1 MSEEKGKSSGFFS
14 KLFKSLDT
22 AFNAPPLPEKPAE
35 AAKAA
40 PAPVKAEP
48 TYTLRPMPDA
58 EALESI
64 PKPLRSYWLIL
75 QRIPIME
82 DTRQY
87 YLGCLRR
94 NEVQEVKQWLEL
106 KYLPQL
112 PKALRDELEQVN
124 GGARWASFKEMY
136 DAGLFAME
144 DKKLEGQVVLGETDG
159 PNGGPFDIV
168 FSGDGHLLTVAPTGA
183 GKTQVHVL
191 PTAFQYKGPIVALDP
206 KGEVYREIA
215 WIRRQKGNVFPWAP
229 FEDDIESACF
239 NPLDFVLEWE
249 DALDMAD
256 MMVPLGGERDAFWN
270 TSTRRLLAGVLWYV
284 ARYEQDGL
292 RNLQRVYDLMVNP
305 KAPAT
310 PAQYTEE
317 GKVVLRGDLLRE
329 LMIMTGDPVLK
340 NPADSLASLMT
351 TDNMLTSFVT
361 IAENQLSHWASP
373 RIAEVTQTT
382 TPGFHPRVIWDEA
395 RMQDVAIAHGVGQHV
410 GRNGRGLKHSVF
422 LIVPP
427 HRIATFA
434 PVLRVIIGVMI
445 KEMIA
450 VAHTAQGQEKDLAR
464 YPTDPVMFLLDELP
478 QLGHLD
484 QIETAVT
491 IVRSARIRLWL
502 FAQDLDQMEK
512 TYPKWGSMVSNCR
525 AKMFYGINDLATAEH
540 VSKFIGD
547 TKELFS
553 DKERHLIAPHELLGP
568 DMAGQQIILVSGLRA
583 IRARAIQFRHNPLL
597 QQIVQKHRNDNARPD
612 WDEPETIPEDET

>member
-1 MSEEKGKSSGFFS
+1 MSDEKGKSGGFFS

-22 AFNAPPLPEKPAE
+22 AFNAPPPAEKPAE
-35 AAKAA
+35 PPKAA
-40 PAPVKAEP
+40 PAPAKPEP
-48 TYTLRPMPDA
+48 TVILRPMPDA
-58 EALESI
+58 EELERI
-64 PKPLRSYWLIL
+64 PKPVRSYWLIL

-82 DTRQY
+82 DTRSY

-94 NEVQEVKQWLEL
+94 NEVAEVKQWLEL

-112 PKALRDELEQVN
+112 PKAIREELEQVG

-136 DAGLFAME
+136 DAGLFPE
-144 DKKLEGQVVLGETDG
+144 NDKRYEGQVRLGETDG
-159 PNGGPFDIV
+159 PQGRLFDIA

-183 GKTQVHVL
+183 GKTQIHVL
-191 PTAFQYKGPIVALDP
+191 PAVFQYAGPIVALDP
-206 KGEVYREIA
+206 KGEVYRELA
-215 WIRRQKGNVFPWAP
+215 WIRRQRGNVYPWAP
-229 FEDDIESACF
+229 FEDDIKSACF

-284 ARYEQDGL
+284 ARYEEDGF

-305 KAPAT
+305 KAPAS

-317 GKVVLRGDLLRE
+317 GKVILRGDLLRE
-329 LMIMTGDPVLK
+329 QMIMTGDPVLK

-373 RIAEVTQTT
+373 RIAAVTQST
-382 TPGFHPRVIWDEA
+382 TPGFHPRVIWEEA
-395 RMQDVAIAHGVGQHV
+395 RMQDVAIANGVGQHV

-450 VAHTAQGQEKDLAR
+450 VAHTAHGQDKDLAR

-484 QIETAVT
+484 QIENAIT

-502 FAQDLDQMEK
+502 FAQDLDQMQK
-512 TYPKWGSMVSNCR
+512 TYPKWTSMVSNCR

-540 VSKFIGD
+540 ISKFIGD

-553 DKERHLIAPHELLGP
+553 DRDRHLIKPHELLGP
-568 DMAGQQIILVSGLRA
+568 EMAGQQIILVSGLRA
-583 IRARAIQFRHNPLL
+583 IRARGIQFRHEPGM
-597 QQIVQKHRNDNARPD
+597 QKVMQEKRDDHARPD
-612 WDEPETIPEDET
+612 WDEPEVPSEDEE

>member
-1 MSEEKGKSSGFFS
+1 
-14 KLFKSLDT
+14 
-22 AFNAPPLPEKPAE
+22 
-35 AAKAA
+35 
-40 PAPVKAEP
+40 
-48 TYTLRPMPDA
+48 MPDA
-58 EALESI
+58 EQLERI

-112 PKALRDELEQVN
+112 PKALRYELEQAN
-124 GGARWASFKEMY
+124 GGARWASLKEI
-136 DAGLFAME
+136 DAAGLFQE
-144 DKKLEGQVVLGETDG
+144 RGKRYEGPVTLGETDAPDG
-159 PNGGPFDIV
+159 RPFDIV

-191 PTAFQYKGPIVALDP
+191 PAVFQYPGPIVALDP
-206 KGEVYREIA
+206 KGEIYRELA
-215 WIRRQKGNVFPWAP
+215 WIRRERGNVFPWAP
-229 FEDDIESACF
+229 FENDIKSAWF

-583 IRARAIQFRHNPLL
+583 IRARGIQFRHEPGMQNYM
-597 QQIVQKHRNDNARPD
+597 QVHRDDDALPD

>member
-1 MSEEKGKSSGFFS
+1 
-14 KLFKSLDT
+14 
-22 AFNAPPLPEKPAE
+22 
-35 AAKAA
+35 
-40 PAPVKAEP
+40 
-48 TYTLRPMPDA
+48 MPDA
-58 EALESI
+58 EQLERV
-64 PKPLRSYWLIL
+64 PKPIRSYWLIL

-82 DTRQY
+82 DTRSY

-94 NEVQEVKQWLEL
+94 NEVAEVKQWLEL

-112 PKALRDELEQVN
+112 PKAIREELEQAG

-136 DAGLFAME
+136 DAGLFAMQ

-270 TSTRRLLAGVLWYV
+270 TSTRRLLAWVLWYV
-284 ARYEQDGL
+284 ARYEEDGF

-305 KAPAT
+305 KAPAS

-317 GKVVLRGDLLRE
+317 GKVILRGDLLRE
-329 LMIMTGDPVLK
+329 QMIMTGDPVLN

-373 RIAEVTQTT
+373 RIAAVTQST
-382 TPGFHPRVIWDEA
+382 TPGFHPRVIWEEA
-395 RMQDVAIAHGVGQHV
+395 RMQDVAIANGVGQHV

-450 VAHTAQGQEKDLAR
+450 VARTAHGQDKDLAR
-464 YPTDPVMFLLDELP
+464 YPADPVMFLLDELP

-484 QIETAVT
+484 QIENAIT

-502 FAQDLDQMEK
+502 FAQDLDQMQK
-512 TYPKWGSMVSNCR
+512 TYPKWTSMVSNCR

-540 VSKFIGD
+540 ISKFVGD

-553 DKERHLIAPHELLGP
+553 DRDRHLIKPHELLGP
-568 DMAGQQIILVSGLRA
+568 EMAGQQIILVSGLRA
-583 IRARAIQFRHNPLL
+583 IRARGIQFRHEPGM
-597 QQIVQKHRNDNARPD
+597 QKVMQEKRDDHARPD
-612 WDEPETIPEDET
+612 WDEPETSSEDEN